1 MGTARKLCSIVSV
14 ALLAGALLSGCGSTG
29 AENAALAEK
38 TLKSSDARLK
48 IFRAES
54 LLGGAAAARVKVD
67 GREVAN
73 LGVGGSTM
81 LDVRAGRHT
90 IAVDHWAHPNSFAI
104 TLNAKPGTMYTLEV
118 SPRTEAAVAGMFG
131 LVGVFAEAA
140 ANENGGSFQIRVVQA
155 DPIKR

>member
-14 ALLAGALLSGCGSTG
+14 TLLAGALLSGCGSTG
-29 AENAALAEK
+29 AEAALAEK

-81 LDVRAGRHT
+81 LDVRAGKHT

-104 TLNAKPGTMYTLEV
+104 TLNAKPGMMYTLEV

-140 ANENGGSFQIRVVQA
+140 VNENGGSFQIRVAQA